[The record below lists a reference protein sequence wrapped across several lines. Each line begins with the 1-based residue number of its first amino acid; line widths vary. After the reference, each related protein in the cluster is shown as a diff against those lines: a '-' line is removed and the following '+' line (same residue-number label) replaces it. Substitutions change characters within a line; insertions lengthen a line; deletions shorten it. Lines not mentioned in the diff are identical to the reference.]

1 MVTEPAVEGA
11 VYVVRH
17 ELVLEL
23 VEERVH
29 VLGLNE
35 PPLPPSLQDTLP
47 EEGVGELLVSVTV
60 AVNVIVPPIVKDAGL
75 GDTVVVVGFE
85 GELLTV

>member
-60 AVNVIVPPIVKDAGL
+60 AVNVIVPPIVTDAAL